1 MKTSLSILLTLLVGL
16 VSTGITV
23 SAQPYTSV
31 AALFEIG
38 VGARPAGL
46 GNAFV
51 GLADDETAAFYNPA
65 GLAFADRMA
74 INSYF
79 SWQFSSF
86 TTLSVCL
93 GAPYFGVTILQL
105 DSGRIEAVD
114 EDGIP
119 IGEFHYVS
127 RGGVFSAGFA
137 PLEFLGLGAKIKL
150 FQSSS
155 YSTNGLGGSLSPA
168 LLFQMSGFRFGV
180 SFENLVST
188 PVYFSNGHVE
198 PWLPDVRIG
207 GSFSIAFFTGSLEVE
222 NIIPRRGATGLLHV
236 HVGLEAS
243 FVPVAFRLGFDQNML
258 TLGMSVNWGLVR
270 FDYATAIHFQ
280 LPMTHR
286 LALSVLF

>member
-1 MKTSLSILLTLLVGL
+1 MKASCCCLLCLLLILVAVCTSAAG
-16 VSTGITV
+16 
-23 SAQPYTSV
+23 QDYTSV

-51 GLADDETAAFYNPA
+51 GLADDETAAFHNPA
-65 GLAFADRMA
+65 GLAFADRLA

-86 TTLSVCL
+86 TALSVCL
-93 GAPYFGVTILQL
+93 GAPYFGVTLLQI

-137 PLEFLGLGAKIKL
+137 PLEFLALGAKIKL

-155 YSTNGLGGSLSPA
+155 YSTNGLGGSLSPG
-168 LLFQMSGFRFGV
+168 LLFQMSGLRFGV
-180 SFENLVST
+180 TFENLVAT
-188 PVYFSNGHVE
+188 PVYFSDGHRE
-198 PWLPDVRIG
+198 SWPFDMRIG
-207 GSFSIAFFTGSLEVE
+207 GAFSIANFSGSLEVE
-222 NIIPRRGATGLLHV
+222 NIIPRRGATGLPHV
-236 HVGLEAS
+236 HAGLEAS

-258 TLGMSVNWGLVR
+258 TLGMSVTWNLVR
-270 FDYATAIHFQ
+270 LDYTTAIHSQ

-286 LALSVLF
+286 LSLTVFF

>member
-1 MKTSLSILLTLLVGL
+1 MKASYCCFLCLLLILVAVCT
-16 VSTGITV
+16 STGG
-23 SAQPYTSV
+23 QNYTSV

-51 GLADDETAAFYNPA
+51 GLADDETAAFHNPA

-86 TTLSVCL
+86 TALSVCL

-137 PLEFLGLGAKIKL
+137 PLEFLALGAKIKL

-155 YSTNGLGGSLSPA
+155 YSTNGLGGSLSPG

-180 SFENLVST
+180 SFENLVAT
-188 PVYFSNGHVE
+188 PVYFSDGHIE
-198 PWLPDVRIG
+198 PWPPDVRIG
-207 GSFSIAFFTGSLEVE
+207 GAFSIASFSGSLEVE
-222 NIIPRRGATGLLHV
+222 NIIPRRGVTGLPHA

-258 TLGMSVNWGLVR
+258 TLGMSINWNLVR
-270 FDYATAIHFQ
+270 LDYTTAIHLQ

-286 LALSVLF
+286 LALTVFF